1 MNDHCSPTPHLT
13 LVIRQPNDRRCLV
26 QHHQDQ
32 TRMAQL
38 ETALSGCLH
47 YIAALNGVPCET
59 PEPECS
65 IDAKRLLGWTLG

>member
-1 MNDHCSPTPHLT
+1 MDDHCSPTPRRA
-13 LVIRQPNDRRCLV
+13 LVARQPEDRRRLL

-32 TRMAQL
+32 ARMAQL

-47 YIAALNGVPCET
+47 YIAALNGVPCDT

-65 IDAKRLLGWTLG
+65 IDAKRLLGWRLG